1 MQETRIFI
9 ALAGALAA
17 SVAATWF
24 VREQIA
30 VGPASDGL
38 PRQVL
43 EERFPNGQIH
53 VRREVIQ
60 PVDDEPLNDGALTVW
75 YESGQLRSQG
85 TWQRGQKHGLFEHWH
100 ENGNPAKRVVYDRG
114 LADGPYVEWN
124 ERGEMVRSE
133 TWREGRRVE
142 SPPPQ

>member
-1 MQETRIFI
+1 MQEARIAI
-9 ALAGALAA
+9 ALVGSLAA
-17 SVAATWF
+17 SVAAAWL

-30 VGPASDGL
+30 EGPSSGSL

-43 EERFPNGQIH
+43 EESFPNGQIH

-60 PVDDEPLNDGALTVW
+60 PADDEPLNDGELSVW
-75 YESGQLRSQG
+75 YESGQRRSRG

-100 ENGNPAKRVVYDRG
+100 ENGKPAKRVVYDRG

-124 ERGEMVRSE
+124 ERGEVVRSE
-133 TWREGRRVE
+133 MWRAGRRVVR
-142 SPPPQ
+142 PTPQ